1 MKKNTRNI
9 AYILL
14 ATLSLTTFS
23 CTKDFTEVNKDPI
36 GNVNATP
43 QQLLAPTLVNLMAT
57 NMLRNRNFNNELMQ
71 VTVDVSDAEGKVFR
85 YDVRRTWADY
95 TWNNWYT
102 NLTNIRD
109 IYALAS
115 RPESLNKSY
124 QGISL
129 IVQAWIYQLLT
140 DTYGDVPY
148 KEANNGKEILLPSS
162 DKQSA
167 VQPAFDKQKDIY
179 LDLFKKLEEAN
190 ELLKVGTAIVPDSDP
205 VYKGDITKWRKLGNS
220 LYLRLLLRISGKAEV
235 ATDVIAKIKEI
246 IDTNPGNYPVMEAN
260 DASATNPNGD
270 NGRILWNGTNNA
282 SALYTSPFMSSV
294 RANDFRNVGLCDYF
308 LNFLYAWS
316 HPCSTNMG
324 APRYTSRWSIDGT
337 GGISSGY
344 EPYTVTSILAHF
356 NSDAD
361 SDPDLVANPTST
373 AARKKSYNMQIDA
386 YTGII
391 MSVAEVT
398 FIKAEAAAKGWINE
412 VAPGTYYNQGIAD
425 AINYWRPG
433 YFASITATNFTN
445 YIANAGLGWN
455 NSLPLESPTYGA
467 DSKMSK
473 IHLQKYI
480 ALFLVDFQQWFE
492 YRRTGYPFLP
502 VGPGL
507 ANNGKMPARLN
518 YPNITQSANAVNYKK
533 AVASQGADDI
543 NTLVWWQ
550 KP

>member
-1 MKKNTRNI
+1 MKKNRKNI

-14 ATLSLTTFS
+14 VTLGLSALS
-23 CTKDFTEVNKDPI
+23 CTKDFTKVNTDPL

-43 QQLLAPTLVNLMAT
+43 QQILAPTLVSLMST
-57 NMLRNRNFNNELMQ
+57 NMLRNRDFNNELMQ

-85 YDVRRTWADY
+85 YDIRRTWADY

-102 NLTNIRD
+102 QLTNIRD
-109 IYALAS
+109 IYTIAG

-129 IVQAWIYQLLT
+129 IVQAWIFQLLT

-148 KEANNGKEILLPSS
+148 TEANNGKEILSPTS
-162 DKQSA
+162 DRQSA

-190 ELLKVGTAIVPDSDP
+190 ELLKEGTAIVPDSDP
-205 VYKGDITKWRKLGNS
+205 VYRGDIAKWRKLGNS

-246 IDTNPGNYPVMEAN
+246 IDTNPANYPVMQAN

-282 SALYTSPFMSSV
+282 SALYTSPFMSSI
-294 RANDFRNVGLCDYF
+294 RSNDFRNRGICDYF
-308 LNFLYAWS
+308 ITLLYAWS

-324 APRYTSRWSIDGT
+324 APYYTSRWSIDGT
-337 GGISSGY
+337 GGIPSGY
-344 EPYTVTSILAHF
+344 EPYTVTGILAHF

-361 SDPDLVANPTST
+361 TDGTGTS
-373 AARKKSYNMQIDA
+373 ARKKSYNLQIDP

-398 FIKAEAAAKGWINE
+398 FIKAEAAAKGWISGD
-412 VAPGTYYNQGIAD
+412 AGTYYRQAIAD
-425 AINYWRPG
+425 AVNYWRPG
-433 YFASITATNFTN
+433 YFASITASNFTS
-445 YIANAGLGWN
+445 YMTNAGLGWN
-455 NSLPLESPTYGA
+455 DSLPLESPSWGA

-473 IHLQKYI
+473 IHLQKYM

-502 VGPGL
+502 TGAGL
-507 ANNGKMPARLN
+507 ANNGKMPVRLN
-518 YPNITQSANAVNYKK
+518 YPNITQSANAANYKK
-533 AVASQGADDI
+533 AVAAQGPDDI